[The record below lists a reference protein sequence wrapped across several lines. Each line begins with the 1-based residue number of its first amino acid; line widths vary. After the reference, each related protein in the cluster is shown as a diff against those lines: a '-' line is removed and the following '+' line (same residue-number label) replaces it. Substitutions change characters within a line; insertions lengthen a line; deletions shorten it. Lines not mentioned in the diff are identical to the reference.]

1 MAAEPC
7 RAVAAECGR
16 AMSGSGGQTRPR
28 HVGRWRPRVAAPCRV
43 ALMGHGPQ
51 YISAR
56 NEILLR
62 NHKSPNLN
70 SANIILI
77 SAVGGQNAKYNSR
90 QIFWLYGIYRIAGIF
105 RGGKFS
111 RKPLQLYYS
120 NYSRAEFSRNAP
132 SSAKNYPFCTE
143 LTVRAALCNHTL
155 ARHLFAG

>member
-1 MAAEPC
+1 MIQQLLC
-7 RAVAAECGR
+7 ILYIV
-16 AMSGSGGQTRPR
+16 
-28 HVGRWRPRVAAPCRV
+28 HV
-43 ALMGHGPQ
+43 Q
-51 YISAR
+51 YITSAR
-56 NEILLR
+56 S
-62 NHKSPNLN
+62 KM
-70 SANIILI
+70 A
-77 SAVGGQNAKYNSR
+77 Y
-90 QIFWLYGIYRIAGIF
+90 YCIAGIF

>member
-1 MAAEPC
+1 MLNVERFCIIIYYTNFGTSNNLYYRYYGCPMCVCASVRSFLPP
-7 RAVAAECGR
+7 RA
-16 AMSGSGGQTRPR
+16 SRPR
-28 HVGRWRPRVAAPCRV
+28 
-43 ALMGHGPQ
+43 
-51 YISAR
+51 
-56 NEILLR
+56 
-62 NHKSPNLN
+62 
-70 SANIILI
+70 NI
-77 SAVGGQNAKYNSR
+77 GT
-90 QIFWLYGIYRIAGIF
+90 YRIAGIF

>member
-1 MAAEPC
+1 MYAAII
-7 RAVAAECGR
+7 
-16 AMSGSGGQTRPR
+16 
-28 HVGRWRPRVAAPCRV
+28 
-43 ALMGHGPQ
+43 ALGKIIIAQ
-51 YISAR
+51 
-56 NEILLR
+56 LL
-62 NHKSPNLN
+62 HN
-70 SANIILI
+70 SVLL
-77 SAVGGQNAKYNSR
+77 Q
-90 QIFWLYGIYRIAGIF
+90 GIYRIAGIF

>member
-1 MAAEPC
+1 MRMRVIDQYYTIQIFMFEVRWC
-7 RAVAAECGR
+7 VAIE
-16 AMSGSGGQTRPR
+16 
-28 HVGRWRPRVAAPCRV
+28 
-43 ALMGHGPQ
+43 
-51 YISAR
+51 SA
-56 NEILLR
+56 
-62 NHKSPNLN
+62 K
-70 SANIILI
+70 
-77 SAVGGQNAKYNSR
+77 NAKFMRLDYLA
-90 QIFWLYGIYRIAGIF
+90 LYGITLFRIYTYLIITYGCPFNCRIAGIF

>member
-1 MAAEPC
+1 MYVC
-7 RAVAAECGR
+7 VC
-16 AMSGSGGQTRPR
+16 
-28 HVGRWRPRVAAPCRV
+28 VLIIIIV
-43 ALMGHGPQ
+43 
-51 YISAR
+51 
-56 NEILLR
+56 
-62 NHKSPNLN
+62 K
-70 SANIILI
+70 NII
-77 SAVGGQNAKYNSR
+77 
-90 QIFWLYGIYRIAGIF
+90 IYRIAGIF

>member
-1 MAAEPC
+1 MT
-7 RAVAAECGR
+7 
-16 AMSGSGGQTRPR
+16 QNT
-28 HVGRWRPRVAAPCRV
+28 
-43 ALMGHGPQ
+43 
-51 YISAR
+51 
-56 NEILLR
+56 NEENKTTTKTIHFSHD
-62 NHKSPNLN
+62 N
-70 SANIILI
+70 
-77 SAVGGQNAKYNSR
+77 
-90 QIFWLYGIYRIAGIF
+90 YRMAGIF